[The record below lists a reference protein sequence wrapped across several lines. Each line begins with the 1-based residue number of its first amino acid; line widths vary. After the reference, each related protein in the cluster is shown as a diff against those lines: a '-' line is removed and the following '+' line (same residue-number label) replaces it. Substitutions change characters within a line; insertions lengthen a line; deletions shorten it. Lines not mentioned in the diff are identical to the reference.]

1 MTHIFRQRLR
11 DGELLVGTLSTLPAP
26 EIAEVLA
33 DLVFDWLFID
43 TEHGSFDAME
53 AQALLQAAGSRCP
66 CLVRVPAGQEVW
78 IKKALDIGAAGVIV
92 PQVNSVELAERV
104 VRLCKYPPEGVRG
117 VGIARAHGYGL
128 QFQEYVDTA
137 NEAVSVVIQVEH
149 AEALKNVEAI
159 VSVPGIDAVLIGPY
173 DLSASLGK
181 MGEVNDPEVQEAIAH
196 IRKACQAAGVRLG
209 AFGVDAAA
217 VQPFIE
223 QGFTLIAVGTDM
235 LFLIQGA
242 AEALSQ
248 IAEAQVGAKT

>member
-1 MTHIFRQRLR
+1 MTNMFRKRLR
-11 DGELLVGTLSTLPAP
+11 EGELLVGTLATLPAP
-26 EIAEVLA
+26 EISEVLA
-33 DLVFDWLFID
+33 GLLFDWLFID
-43 TEHGSFDAME
+43 TEHGSFGSLE
-53 AQALLQAAGSRCP
+53 AQALLQAAGSCCP

-92 PQVNSVELAERV
+92 PQVNSVEQAERV
-104 VRLCKYPPEGVRG
+104 VRLCKYPPEGIRG

-137 NEAVSVVIQVEH
+137 NEAVSIVIQVEH
-149 AEALKNVEAI
+149 ADALENLDAI

-181 MGEVNDPEVQEAIAH
+181 MGEVTHPEVQEAIAH
-196 IRKACQAAGVRLG
+196 IREACLAAGVRLG

-248 IAEAQVGAKT
+248 ISEAQALS

>member
-1 MTHIFRQRLR
+1 MTHMFRQKLR
-11 DGELLVGTLSTLPAP
+11 DGELLVGTLSTLPSP

-33 DLVFDWLFID
+33 GLLFDWLFID
-43 TEHGSFDAME
+43 TEHGSFGALD

-92 PQVNSVELAERV
+92 PQVNSVEQAERV
-104 VRLCKYPPEGVRG
+104 VRLCKYPPEGTRG

-128 QFQEYVDTA
+128 QFQEYVDSA
-137 NEAVSVVIQVEH
+137 NEAVAVVIQIEH
-149 AEALKNVEAI
+149 ADALEDVAAI

-181 MGEVNDPEVQEAIAH
+181 MGQVTDPKVQDAIAH
-196 IRKACQAAGVRLG
+196 IRETCLAAGVRLG

-217 VQPFIE
+217 VQPFID

-248 IAEAQVGAKT
+248 ISEAQALS